1 MSPRSV
7 QQNEALRTES
17 RARIIAAA
25 LRLFGSQGY
34 EATSVRAIAEAAGVA
49 QGLMYRH
56 FSGKEALL
64 QAIFAQSIADV
75 RESFA
80 IAAAGRPDQSPVER
94 IVRTALAL
102 VQERRDFWRLSYG
115 VRMQAS
121 VLRALGGALPDWTA
135 EIRATLEQAL
145 RASGSAQP
153 TVDAALLFASID
165 GVAQHY
171 VLDPEGYPLQAV
183 TEALVAR
190 FK

>member
-1 MSPRSV
+1 MSPRSD
-7 QQNEALRTES
+7 QQNEVLRTES

>member
-1 MSPRSV
+1 MSPRSD
-7 QQNEALRTES
+7 QQNEVLRTES

-171 VLDPEGYPLQAV
+171 VLDPKGYPLQAV